1 MSIQLARGPKGARLI
16 IGATLLFVMAV
27 IAMVPAAT
35 DDVIADHVF
44 GQSNLNLGN
53 EMIFSVHGMSQVQGV
68 AIDSSSTPHHLYVSD
83 TANHRILG
91 YYDAATLTNGQPLNL
106 AATPPD
112 ILRPRQFYLRFL

>member
-1 MSIQLARGPKGARLI
+1 MSIQLARGPKTARLI
-16 IGATLLFVMAV
+16 IGATLLIVMAV

-68 AIDSSSTPHHLYVSD
+68 AMHRPDSPAY
-83 TANHRILG
+83 NR
-91 YYDAATLTNGQPLNL
+91 
-106 AATPPD
+106 PD
-112 ILRPRQFYLRFL
+112 VFVVDDWR